1 MKISVKFNGSFRR
14 LIKAVNVALGILSIF
29 LIVGLG
35 CSYFDKKIP
44 VPNFVSDAISSA
56 LAKQGMSV
64 EFSSI
69 YMGLDLSIVLND
81 VRLRVHGTSN
91 DFFRAEKVCAGLR
104 PIYLFYKKIPIRY
117 VSVVGAEALQCF
129 GDNKTGIKNI
139 DFMLRFGLE
148 NYRLDL
154 FKFNVHNL
162 KFSATGEVEN
172 DFEID
177 DIEEIVVLIGG
188 QIPESKNKKQADSLT
203 LMKVIKQYDAV
214 LASVV
219 GAKSYFQMVET
230 PSIDLNFRFLRGG
243 KNFINLDLI
252 TPSAKLEI
260 AKEEYSFENL
270 KVLFQYANSDARKQI
285 KVFANVNEL
294 RTSLQKFSV
303 SNISART
310 GLSVNSKDIVLNDV
324 DLSARKLE
332 FDGTVIENI
341 FIGKENLSSTS
352 FKDGWKIFLSR
363 DKTSF
368 AAMVSITDDNTI
380 KCNFSGDLALEPIF
394 ERKELADIPELK
406 DFDFPHGI
414 NLSGNVSYKIGEAFP
429 ELDAHIEVSDSVI
442 MCLDIDT
449 LSADVA
455 MKDGVLYCTNINA
468 KSKEGWG
475 ASGNFIQ
482 NLKNNAY
489 DIEVKGNLR
498 PMAIAHFMEDWWTK
512 VMGAFTFVDEKR
524 LPFADVRVEGVWG
537 APENIWCYGFV
548 SGQDALY
555 NGSKFDKFSLYVWV
569 NPTRIT
575 LYDVAISTENGARK
589 GECFIEWLYDDAG
602 GLDSYDKQRLFLRS
616 NLNSA
621 ELIALGGEDAKE
633 VLDVVIFENPPEL
646 TLSALLFNSSNNPK
660 KLNDIFNAQ
669 IRATGGVSVE
679 MIRLENATFSAR
691 SDKINTEI
699 YDAKFTFCGGDAT
712 GNVNLKR
719 AKSTMFADGSASVSK
734 MNQGEFFKFLSSLGT
749 SNSSENTQNNSAEKM
764 LGGDANGEV
773 TATLALKGDVK
784 NMSQAQGRGEV
795 LIDSKDFL
803 KLNLFGGISK
813 AFSSIGVP
821 VGAFDISNVSANYEL
836 SGGELRLS
844 PVEMTGPALR
854 IVGAAAYVLE
864 TDAVRGELKAYPFD
878 KVDNQIMSAVNRI
891 VNPIMDTVRVTVGG
905 TLSDPEF
912 WAKITPVDVIRS
924 EKKTIERIDK
934 SL

>member
-1 MKISVKFNGSFRR
+1 MNILEKFNGSFRR
-14 LIKAVNVALGILSIF
+14 LLKAINVALGVLSIF
-29 LIVGLG
+29 LIIGLG

-44 VPNFVSDAISSA
+44 MPNFVADFISDS
-56 LAKQGMSV
+56 LAKQGMAV

-69 YMGLDLSIVLND
+69 HMGLDLSIVLND

-91 DFFRAEKVCAGLR
+91 DFFRAEKVSAGIR

-129 GDNKTGIKNI
+129 GDSRAGIKNI
-139 DFMLRFGLE
+139 DFMLRIGLE
-148 NYRLDL
+148 NYRLDF
-154 FKFNVHNL
+154 FKFDVHNL
-162 KFSATGEVEN
+162 TFSASGEIEN
-172 DFEID
+172 DFEIN
-177 DIEEIVVLIGG
+177 DIEEIVAIISGT
-188 QIPESKNKKQADSLT
+188 IPEKKNKKSAEKLT
-203 LMKVIKQYDAV
+203 LMEVMKQYDAA
-214 LASVV
+214 LERIV
-219 GAKSYFQMVET
+219 GAKPYFKMVEN
-230 PSIDLNFRFLRGG
+230 PSVDLNFAFLEGG
-243 KNFINLDLI
+243 KNFINLELT
-252 TPSAKLEI
+252 TPTAKLEI
-260 AKEEYSFENL
+260 AKSEYSFENL
-270 KVLFQYANSDARKQI
+270 RVQFRYANSDARKQF

-294 RTSLQKFSV
+294 KAVAQKFSV

-310 GLSVNSKDIVLNDV
+310 GVSVNSKDIVLHDV

-368 AAMVSITDDNTI
+368 GAIVSVSDDNTI
-380 KCNFSGDLALEPIF
+380 KCDFSGDLSLEPIF
-394 ERKELADIPELK
+394 ARKELADIPELK

-414 NLSGNVSYKIGEAFP
+414 NLSGKATYKIGEAFP
-429 ELDAHIEVSDSVI
+429 EIDAHIEVSDSVI
-442 MCLDIDT
+442 MRLDIDT

-455 MKDGVLYCTNINA
+455 VKDGILYCTNIKA

-512 VMGAFTFVDEKR
+512 VMGSFTFVDEKR

-575 LYDVAISTENGARK
+575 LYDVAISTANGARK
-589 GECFIEWLYDDAG
+589 GECFIEWLYEDAG

-616 NLNSA
+616 NLNSS

-646 TLSALLFNSSNNPK
+646 TLSAVLFNSSNNPK
-660 KLNDIFNAQ
+660 KLDDIFNAQ
-669 IRATGGVSVE
+669 IQALGRVSVE
-679 MIRLENATFSAR
+679 MIHLENATFSAR

-699 YDAKFTFCGGDAT
+699 YDAKFSFCGGDAT
-712 GNVNLKR
+712 GSVNLKR
-719 AKSTMFADGSASVSK
+719 EKSTMFADGIASVSK

-749 SNSSENTQNNSAEKM
+749 SGTEENSQNNSTEKM

-773 TATLALKGDVK
+773 SATLALKGDVK

-795 LIDSKDFL
+795 HIDSKDFL

-836 SGGELRLS
+836 SGGVLKLS
-844 PVEMTGPALR
+844 PVEMAGPALR
-854 IVGAAAYVLE
+854 IVGAAAYTLE

-891 VNPIMDTVRVTVGG
+891 VNPIMDTVRVTVEG
-905 TLSDPEF
+905 TLSEPEF
-912 WAKITPVDVIRS
+912 SAKITPIDVIRS